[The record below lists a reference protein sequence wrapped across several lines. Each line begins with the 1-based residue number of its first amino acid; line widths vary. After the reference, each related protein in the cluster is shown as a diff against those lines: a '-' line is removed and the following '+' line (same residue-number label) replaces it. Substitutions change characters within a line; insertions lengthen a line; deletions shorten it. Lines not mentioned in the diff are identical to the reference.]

1 MFLKNKILF
10 FSLVLISLSTNMFSQ
25 EASTKSYNQNDVQE
39 KLISFSNLE
48 DLTATFDEE
57 SYINTIRESVINQ
70 PEYRSSIALSEE
82 KRLLLANA
90 RREFFPTLSSR
101 IINDEIID
109 KSIAPTDSIRKRQD
123 DSFDAVVEFNQNLY
137 TGGKILGGINF
148 ARYDDQSFK
157 VQQKQTTSELF
168 LEANTIYLTAYIS
181 NFLYSYAFN
190 ILNDLRPYKQRIKDR
205 VSAGV
210 NDPVDLAVF
219 SVNMNKLESLIYNLE
234 ARASRDLA
242 NYEYF
247 FSTKSKPI
255 GLPLFTIYK
264 NIALSNSKA
273 FTTEIKKL
281 EYQKSLEEVKIVRSD
296 YMPKLGFSLRY
307 TEYDIDKNNIE
318 DNDIR
323 GGLFFSLPI
332 FDFGRGRT
340 KVNAAK
346 AKSRSYLMDIDV
358 DKKNNA
364 SIEKEIQA
372 KFFAA
377 INARNQLLQ
386 AFNDTKNQRKIIENR
401 INVSGFA
408 ATTLVN
414 TAEKEIQQ
422 LQTLLTSEY
431 DILLSYLELA
441 HQRQMLMNLFY
452 TD

>member
-1 MFLKNKILF
+1 MLLKNQILV
-10 FSLVLISLSTNMFSQ
+10 FSLVFINLTTASFSEEVIS
-25 EASTKSYNQNDVQE
+25 KSYNQNDVKE

-48 DLTATFDEE
+48 NLTNTFDEE

-90 RREFFPTLSSR
+90 KREFFPTLSSR

-181 NFLYSYAFN
+181 DFLYSYAFN

-205 VSAGV
+205 VTAGV

-242 NYEYF
+242 NYQYF
-247 FSTKSKPI
+247 FSTS
-255 GLPLFTIYK
+255 
-264 NIALSNSKA
+264 
-273 FTTEIKKL
+273 
-281 EYQKSLEEVKIVRSD
+281 
-296 YMPKLGFSLRY
+296 
-307 TEYDIDKNNIE
+307 
-318 DNDIR
+318 
-323 GGLFFSLPI
+323 
-332 FDFGRGRT
+332 
-340 KVNAAK
+340 
-346 AKSRSYLMDIDV
+346 SRLI
-358 DKKNNA
+358 
-364 SIEKEIQA
+364 
-372 KFFAA
+372 
-377 INARNQLLQ
+377 
-386 AFNDTKNQRKIIENR
+386 
-401 INVSGFA
+401 
-408 ATTLVN
+408 
-414 TAEKEIQQ
+414 
-422 LQTLLTSEY
+422 
-431 DILLSYLELA
+431 
-441 HQRQMLMNLFY
+441 
-452 TD
+452 